1 MTTASMQI
9 GRWALASADADV
21 QLGAVRSMGEH
32 GEDHVEPTAAEVGDT
47 TWTLTRFHERFG
59 NQWVAGRVVISSEAL
74 EFRPRDQ
81 FNPVPLAL
89 RVGLVTSIEPVATL
103 FHKAM
108 RVQLASGEVLTFRCR
123 TAASL
128 VEGLE
133 TAVGAVRSAAA

>member
-1 MTTASMQI
+1 
-9 GRWALASADADV
+9 
-21 QLGAVRSMGEH
+21 MGEH

-81 FNPVPLAL
+81 LNPVPLAL